1 MQTVT
6 PAKINVTRNAKAT
19 ETMAHDGV
27 VYKPMVPAAVPK
39 QETYTGHL
47 TVVSDGPK
55 QSMTSRKP
63 TTKRLMTPR
72 KKNQPMEEDNDDM

>member
-1 MQTVT
+1 MMESMV
-6 PAKINVTRNAKAT
+6 
-19 ETMAHDGV
+19 HGV

-55 QSMTSRKP
+55 QSMKSKQSTL
-63 TTKRLMTPR
+63 KRSTPR
-72 KKNQPMEEDNDDM
+72 KKNQPMEEDSYEM